1 MNSIRL
7 TPLFALPVAVSLILG
22 AIARDAQAGICNKR
36 NLPRGCVNSADV
48 ANRSL
53 GTIHLKDEAGLNF
66 SKFHEPF
73 VLTTLNSG
81 VAFLSQ
87 AAPRKGWVIATAS
100 TTILGTGASSK
111 GVARCE
117 IGARLTSSIGVSTQ
131 LGLKPILGSVN
142 TEKGAHNA
150 IMAATLGF
158 EVPKGNFDVF
168 LRCRLLSGG
177 PLKITG
183 GKLVVQYYPT
193 EY

>member
-100 TTILGTGASSK
+100 TTIFGTGASSK

-117 IGARLTSSIGVSTQ
+117 IGAGLSGAPTQ
-131 LGLKPILGSVN
+131 FGLKPILGSVN

-150 IMAATLGF
+150 NMAATLGF
-158 EVPKGNFDVF
+158 KVPKGNFNVF